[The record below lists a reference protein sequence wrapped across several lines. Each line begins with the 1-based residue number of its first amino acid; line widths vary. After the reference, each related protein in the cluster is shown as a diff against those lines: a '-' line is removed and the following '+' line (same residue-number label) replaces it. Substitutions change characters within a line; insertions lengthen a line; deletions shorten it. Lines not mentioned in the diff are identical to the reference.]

1 MMLTFIIFH
10 FLDIAWLYGGIVK
23 YFQKNIPQGASTTC
37 FLALNPKA
45 KEFSGEY
52 FVDNNVAKVSGYA
65 KDAELAKKLWEFG
78 MELTASKWFMRVQFY
93 VSYVI

>member
-1 MMLTFIIFH
+1 MLTFIICY
-10 FLDIAWLYGGIVK
+10 FLDIACLYGGIIK
-23 YFQKNIPQGASTTC
+23 HFQKNIPQGASTTC

-78 MELTASKWFMRVQFY
+78 MELTASK
-93 VSYVI
+93 

>member
-1 MMLTFIIFH
+1 MVIKDHLVSHPFH
-10 FLDIAWLYGGIVK
+10 VILRICIYYGLK
-23 YFQKNIPQGASTTC
+23 LKLRYQKNIPQGASTTC

-78 MELTASKWFMRVQFY
+78 MELTASK
-93 VSYVI
+93 